1 MTGQAHFMQRRHLL
15 AAACAAPLL
24 PRYAFAADPALRM
37 LVGATPGGGTD
48 LVARAAAQELKTRLN
63 RVVTVENRPGAAG
76 NIAAAAVAKEA
87 DTLLLCY
94 ASHAIN
100 ASLFP
105 SLPFDPLRDFTPLS
119 QIARSPL
126 LLVVKPD
133 CPANN
138 FAELQALARKRPM
151 SIGVAGLG
159 SVNHLAGE
167 MIKKQG
173 GMDLLSV
180 PYKGTG
186 PALVDVMGGTIDMVL
201 SNVASAQEL
210 VEGKRL
216 KVVGVSTAQRVAAYP
231 TVAPIAEVI
240 PGFDY
245 VSWYGLLGR
254 AGMKPQDAE
263 AIGSAARAA
272 VASDAMRKHLQSEG
286 MEPVGSTPAEF
297 ARFLRDE
304 VERWRRVVALTGA
317 KPA

>member
-1 MTGQAHFMQRRHLL
+1 MQRRHLL

-24 PRYAFAADPALRM
+24 PLHALAADNTLRI

-48 LVARAAAQELKTRLN
+48 LVARAAGQELRNRLS
-63 RVVTVENRPGAAG
+63 RPVTVENRPGAAG
-76 NIAAAAVAKEA
+76 NIAASIVAKEA

-94 ASHAIN
+94 ASLAIN

-119 QIARSPL
+119 QIAKSPL
-126 LLVVKPD
+126 LLVVKPEL
-133 CPANN
+133 PANN
-138 FAELQALARKRPM
+138 FVELQALARKRSL

-167 MIKKQG
+167 MLRKQG
-173 GMDLLSV
+173 GMELLSV

-216 KVVGVSTAQRVAAYP
+216 KVLAVSTAQRVAAYP
-231 TVAPIAEVI
+231 MAAPIADVI
-240 PGFDY
+240 SGFDY

-254 AGMKPQDAE
+254 VGMKPQE
-263 AIGSAARAA
+263 VESISAAIRQA
-272 VASDAMRKHLQSEG
+272 VSGEGMRKHLLSEG
-286 MEPVGSTPAEF
+286 MEPIGSTPAEF
-297 ARFLRDE
+297 SRFLRDD
-304 VERWRRVVALTGA
+304 VERWRKVVALTGA
-317 KPA
+317 KPS